1 LKSAS
6 IRLVLPLLLFAFCS
20 QVSYADEMI
29 NYSFG
34 SYSQTQILNDGTAPT
49 FDVLSL
55 TGLAGNVSI
64 ASGSAIV
71 LPISVVQF
79 TTGHSCSG
87 LAGCSSVAT
96 QSGSAVFSATI
107 DGSTQTLMVP
117 FLACLIQPISP
128 CGSPTDDTIQL
139 FASAPLIFNLADGA
153 TLTLSSLNMAQ
164 LTGGGSGNLEASFAV
179 TAAPVPEPGSLILL
193 GTGLVT
199 LARTRRRKAAP
210 RP

>member
-1 LKSAS
+1 
-6 IRLVLPLLLFAFCS
+6 
-20 QVSYADEMI
+20 VSRADEII

-34 SYSQTQILNDGTAPT
+34 NYSQTQILNDGTAPT

-55 TGLAGNVSI
+55 NGLAGSVSI
-64 ASGSAIV
+64 APGITTV

-79 TTGHSCSG
+79 TTGHSCTG

-96 QSGSAVFSATI
+96 QNGSAVFSATI
-107 DGSTQTLMVP
+107 NGSTQTLTVP

-139 FASAPLIFNLADGA
+139 SASAPLTFSLADG
-153 TLTLSSLNMAQ
+153 TSLTLSSLDMAQ
-164 LTGGGSGNLEASFAV
+164 LTGGGSGNLEGSFTV
-179 TAAPVPEPGSLILL
+179 VAAPEPGSLILL

-199 LARTRRRKAAP
+199 LARVRRRKAAP